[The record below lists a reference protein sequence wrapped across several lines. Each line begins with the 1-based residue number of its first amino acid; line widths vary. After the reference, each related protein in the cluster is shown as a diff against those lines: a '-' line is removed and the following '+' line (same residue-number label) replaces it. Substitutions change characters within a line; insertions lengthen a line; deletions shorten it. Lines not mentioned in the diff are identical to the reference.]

1 MTHIDYNNFIL
12 EKNRNFNEQNSILIE
27 TSSDDFRLGTHL
39 VRKSKENLYVIYYY
53 MENNIS
59 TIYFQGFDIYIVYIE
74 LESIVMN
81 ILSKYDLIGKDYN
94 IIDRP
99 SFNLNEKTLKYNLEK
114 IKEENID
121 KIADEFITF
130 YKQNALPFFEKWKD
144 LNVLYEYIKD
154 KTEEELWDILGQ
166 FAPMKKAVIL
176 KLCNDSNYQEF
187 MDSYFQKQKEYFDE
201 DPEDIDNIRY
211 YNASKELKQVL
222 DNTKPIYNGVREIGF
237 RNR

>member
-1 MTHIDYNNFIL
+1 MFREQVINYIDRFLSNRGFNLTKEGDKTAQHKKENDLIIGIRFLSEIYENKHFYGFVNCNQVPIIENIVANILYKNKITAVKPKDIYNTIMTRDYDEYRL
-12 EKNRNFNEQNSILIE
+12 PVDGILIDTE
-27 TSSDDFRLGTHL
+27 Q
-39 VRKSKENLYVIYYY
+39 KSAEVCNLFDKFYN
-53 MENNIS
+53 E
-59 TIYFQGFDIYIVYIE
+59 YFI
-74 LESIVMN
+74 
-81 ILSKYDLIGKDYN
+81 
-94 IIDRP
+94 P
-99 SFNLNEKTLKYNLEK
+99 
-114 IKEENID
+114 
-121 KIADEFITF
+121 F
-130 YKQNALPFFEKWKD
+130 YEKWKD

-222 DNTKPIYNGVREIGF
+222 DNTKPIYNV
-237 RNR
+237 

>member
-1 MTHIDYNNFIL
+1 MNHIDYNNLIL

-114 IKEENID
+114 IKEEFNNKNLGFGRKNDYKRKKNEI
-121 KIADEFITF
+121 KIFI
-130 YKQNALPFFEKWKD
+130 
-144 LNVLYEYIKD
+144 
-154 KTEEELWDILGQ
+154 
-166 FAPMKKAVIL
+166 
-176 KLCNDSNYQEF
+176 
-187 MDSYFQKQKEYFDE
+187 
-201 DPEDIDNIRY
+201 
-211 YNASKELKQVL
+211 
-222 DNTKPIYNGVREIGF
+222 
-237 RNR
+237 RNNFL

>member
-1 MTHIDYNNFIL
+1 MNHIDYNNFIL

-121 KIADEFITF
+121 KIANEFITF
-130 YKQNALPFFEKWKD
+130 YKQDALPFFEKWKD
-144 LNVLYEYIKD
+144 LSVLYEYIKD

-222 DNTKPIYNGVREIGF
+222 DNTKPIYNV
-237 RNR
+237 

>member
-114 IKEENID
+114 IKKENIE
-121 KIADEFITF
+121 KIANEFITF
-130 YKQNALPFFEKWKD
+130 YKQDALPFFEKWKD

-222 DNTKPIYNGVREIGF
+222 DNTKPIYNV
-237 RNR
+237 

>member
-1 MTHIDYNNFIL
+1 MNHIDYNNFIL

-176 KLCNDSNYQEF
+176 KLCNDSNYQGF

-222 DNTKPIYNGVREIGF
+222 DNTKPIYNV
-237 RNR
+237 

>member
-1 MTHIDYNNFIL
+1 MNHIDYNNFIL

-53 MENNIS
+53 IENNIS

-222 DNTKPIYNGVREIGF
+222 DNTEPIYNV
-237 RNR
+237 

>member
-12 EKNRNFNEQNSILIE
+12 VENRNFNEQNSILIE

-130 YKQNALPFFEKWKD
+130 YKQDALPFFEKWKD
-144 LNVLYEYIKD
+144 LNVLYEYIRD

-222 DNTKPIYNGVREIGF
+222 DNTKPIYNV
-237 RNR
+237 

>member
-12 EKNRNFNEQNSILIE
+12 EKNRNFSEQNSILIE

-130 YKQNALPFFEKWKD
+130 YKQDALPFFEKWKD
-144 LNVLYEYIKD
+144 LSVLYEYIKD

-222 DNTKPIYNGVREIGF
+222 DNTKPIYNV
-237 RNR
+237 

>member
-1 MTHIDYNNFIL
+1 MFREQVINYIDKFLSNRGFNLTKEGDKTAQQLYYSKKENDLIIGIRFLSEIYENKYFYGFVNCNQVPLVENIVANILYKNKITAVKPKDIYNTIMTRDYDEYRL
-12 EKNRNFNEQNSILIE
+12 PADGILIDTE
-27 TSSDDFRLGTHL
+27 Q
-39 VRKSKENLYVIYYY
+39 KSAEVCDLFDRFYN
-53 MENNIS
+53 E
-59 TIYFQGFDIYIVYIE
+59 YFI
-74 LESIVMN
+74 
-81 ILSKYDLIGKDYN
+81 
-94 IIDRP
+94 P
-99 SFNLNEKTLKYNLEK
+99 
-114 IKEENID
+114 
-121 KIADEFITF
+121 F
-130 YKQNALPFFEKWKD
+130 YEKWKD

-222 DNTKPIYNGVREIGF
+222 DNTKPIYNV
-237 RNR
+237 

>member
-1 MTHIDYNNFIL
+1 MFREQVINYIDRFLSNRGFNLTKEGDKTAQQLYYSKKENDLIIGIRFLSEIYENKYFYGFVNCNQVPLVENIVANILYKNKITAVKPKDIYNTIMTRDYDEYRL
-12 EKNRNFNEQNSILIE
+12 PADGILIDTE
-27 TSSDDFRLGTHL
+27 Q
-39 VRKSKENLYVIYYY
+39 KSAEVCNLFDRFYN
-53 MENNIS
+53 E
-59 TIYFQGFDIYIVYIE
+59 YFI
-74 LESIVMN
+74 
-81 ILSKYDLIGKDYN
+81 
-94 IIDRP
+94 P
-99 SFNLNEKTLKYNLEK
+99 
-114 IKEENID
+114 
-121 KIADEFITF
+121 F
-130 YKQNALPFFEKWKD
+130 YEKWKD

-222 DNTKPIYNGVREIGF
+222 DNIEPIYNV
-237 RNR
+237 

>member
-1 MTHIDYNNFIL
+1 MKEFRKVLIYIDSILLPKGFKLFESEESGCIICDYRKSTNQSINSIAFLKREDKVKGFYYTVNFIEMEL
-12 EKNRNFNEQNSILIE
+12 IIIPILTKNKLFG
-27 TSSDDFRLGTHL
+27 D
-39 VRKSKENLYVIYYY
+39 VK
-53 MENNIS
+53 
-59 TIYFQGFDIYIVYIE
+59 
-74 LESIVMN
+74 
-81 ILSKYDLIGKDYN
+81 
-94 IIDRP
+94 P
-99 SFNLNEKTLKYNLEK
+99 
-114 IKEENID
+114 ENID
-121 KIADEFITF
+121 ESFWVQKDTRYTLSDDGKDISEYEEVVNIFNLF
-130 YKQNALPFFEKWKD
+130 YKEEALPFFEKWKD

-222 DNTKPIYNGVREIGF
+222 DNTKPIYNV
-237 RNR
+237 

>member
-1 MTHIDYNNFIL
+1 MNHIDYNNFIL
-12 EKNRNFNEQNSILIE
+12 EKNRNFSEQNSILIE

-114 IKEENID
+114 IKTENIE
-121 KIADEFITF
+121 KIANEFITF

-222 DNTKPIYNGVREIGF
+222 DNTEPIYNV
-237 RNR
+237 

>member
-1 MTHIDYNNFIL
+1 MMTHIDYNNFIL

-130 YKQNALPFFEKWKD
+130 YKQDALPFFEKWKD

-222 DNTKPIYNGVREIGF
+222 DNTKPIYNV
-237 RNR
+237 

>member
-1 MTHIDYNNFIL
+1 MMTHIDYNNFIL

-144 LNVLYEYIKD
+144 LSVLYEYIKD

-176 KLCNDSNYQEF
+176 KLCNDSNYQGF

-222 DNTKPIYNGVREIGF
+222 DNTEPIYNV
-237 RNR
+237 

>member
-130 YKQNALPFFEKWKD
+130 YKQDALPFFEKWKD

-211 YNASKELKQVL
+211 YNASKELKEIL
-222 DNTKPIYNGVREIGF
+222 DNTEPIYNV
-237 RNR
+237 

>member
-27 TSSDDFRLGTHL
+27 TSSDDFRLGAHL

-176 KLCNDSNYQEF
+176 KLCNDSNYQGF

-211 YNASKELKQVL
+211 YNAAKELKQVL
-222 DNTKPIYNGVREIGF
+222 DNTKPIYNV
-237 RNR
+237 

>member
-1 MTHIDYNNFIL
+1 MNHIDYNNFIL

-53 MENNIS
+53 IENNIS

-130 YKQNALPFFEKWKD
+130 YKQDALPFFEKWKD
-144 LNVLYEYIKD
+144 LSVLYEYIKD

-211 YNASKELKQVL
+211 YNASNELKEIL
-222 DNTKPIYNGVREIGF
+222 DNTKPIYNV
-237 RNR
+237 

>member
-130 YKQNALPFFEKWKD
+130 YKQDALPFFEKWKD
-144 LNVLYEYIKD
+144 LSVLYKYIKD

-222 DNTKPIYNGVREIGF
+222 DNTKPIYNV
-237 RNR
+237 

>member
-1 MTHIDYNNFIL
+1 MFREQVINYIDKFLSNRGFNLTKEGDKTAQQLYYSKKENDLIIGIRFLSEIYENKYFYGFVNCNQVPLVENIVANILYKNKITAVKPKDIYNTIMTRDYDEYRL
-12 EKNRNFNEQNSILIE
+12 PADGILIDTE
-27 TSSDDFRLGTHL
+27 Q
-39 VRKSKENLYVIYYY
+39 KSAEVCNLFDRFY
-53 MENNIS
+53 NG
-59 TIYFQGFDIYIVYIE
+59 YFI
-74 LESIVMN
+74 
-81 ILSKYDLIGKDYN
+81 
-94 IIDRP
+94 P
-99 SFNLNEKTLKYNLEK
+99 
-114 IKEENID
+114 
-121 KIADEFITF
+121 F
-130 YKQNALPFFEKWKD
+130 YEKWKD

-222 DNTKPIYNGVREIGF
+222 DNTEPIYNV
-237 RNR
+237 

>member
-1 MTHIDYNNFIL
+1 MFREQVINYIDKFLSNRGFNLTKEGDKTAQQLYYSKKENDLIIGIRFLSEIYENKYFYGFVNCNQIPLVENIVANILYKNKITAVKPKDIYNTIMTRDYDEYRL
-12 EKNRNFNEQNSILIE
+12 PADGILIDTE
-27 TSSDDFRLGTHL
+27 Q
-39 VRKSKENLYVIYYY
+39 KSAEVCNLFDRFYN
-53 MENNIS
+53 E
-59 TIYFQGFDIYIVYIE
+59 YFI
-74 LESIVMN
+74 
-81 ILSKYDLIGKDYN
+81 
-94 IIDRP
+94 P
-99 SFNLNEKTLKYNLEK
+99 
-114 IKEENID
+114 
-121 KIADEFITF
+121 F
-130 YKQNALPFFEKWKD
+130 YEKWKD

-222 DNTKPIYNGVREIGF
+222 DNTKPIYNV
-237 RNR
+237 

>member
-1 MTHIDYNNFIL
+1 MKEFRKVLIYIDSILLPKGFKLFESEESGCIICDYRKSTNQSINSIAFLKREDKIKGFYYAVNFIEMEL
-12 EKNRNFNEQNSILIE
+12 IIIPILTKNKLFG
-27 TSSDDFRLGTHL
+27 D
-39 VRKSKENLYVIYYY
+39 VK
-53 MENNIS
+53 
-59 TIYFQGFDIYIVYIE
+59 
-74 LESIVMN
+74 
-81 ILSKYDLIGKDYN
+81 
-94 IIDRP
+94 P
-99 SFNLNEKTLKYNLEK
+99 
-114 IKEENID
+114 ENID
-121 KIADEFITF
+121 ESFCVQKDTRYTLSDDGKNISEYEEVVNIFNLF
-130 YKQNALPFFEKWKD
+130 YKQEALPFFEKWKD

-222 DNTKPIYNGVREIGF
+222 DNTKPIYNV
-237 RNR
+237 

>member
-130 YKQNALPFFEKWKD
+130 YKQDALPFFEKWKD

-211 YNASKELKQVL
+211 YNASKELKEIL
-222 DNTKPIYNGVREIGF
+222 DNTKPIYNV
-237 RNR
+237 

>member
-1 MTHIDYNNFIL
+1 MMTHIDYNNFIL

-53 MENNIS
+53 IENNIS

-114 IKEENID
+114 IKEENIE
-121 KIADEFITF
+121 KIANEFITF
-130 YKQNALPFFEKWKD
+130 YKQKALPFFEKWKD

-176 KLCNDSNYQEF
+176 KLCNDSNYQGF

-222 DNTKPIYNGVREIGF
+222 DNTKPIYNV
-237 RNR
+237 

>member
-1 MTHIDYNNFIL
+1 MFREQVINYIDRFLSNRGFNLTKEGDKTAQQLYYSKKENDLIIGIRFLSEIYENKYFYGFVNCNQVPLVENIVANILYKNKITAVKPKDIYNTIMIRDYDEYRL
-12 EKNRNFNEQNSILIE
+12 PADGILIDTE
-27 TSSDDFRLGTHL
+27 Q
-39 VRKSKENLYVIYYY
+39 KSAEVCNLFDRFYN
-53 MENNIS
+53 E
-59 TIYFQGFDIYIVYIE
+59 YFI
-74 LESIVMN
+74 
-81 ILSKYDLIGKDYN
+81 
-94 IIDRP
+94 P
-99 SFNLNEKTLKYNLEK
+99 
-114 IKEENID
+114 
-121 KIADEFITF
+121 F
-130 YKQNALPFFEKWKD
+130 YEKWKD

-222 DNTKPIYNGVREIGF
+222 DNTKPIYNV
-237 RNR
+237 

>member
-1 MTHIDYNNFIL
+1 MELSFIHNFLINEGFILTKTKELNNNVSNYRKEQYASIFRIGFIIKEEDEKNLFWGFSIYINFLSIENILVPIL
-12 EKNRNFNEQNSILIE
+12 EKNNLVGRESSPKDIYNSFFVDSDFKIPTIKKEIKSDNDIKQIE
-27 TSSDDFRLGTHL
+27 DDFYL
-39 VRKSKENLYVIYYY
+39 
-53 MENNIS
+53 
-59 TIYFQGFDIYIVYIE
+59 F
-74 LESIVMN
+74 
-81 ILSKYDLIGKDYN
+81 
-94 IIDRP
+94 
-99 SFNLNEKTLKYNLEK
+99 FNT
-114 IKEENID
+114 D
-121 KIADEFITF
+121 
-130 YKQNALPFFEKWKD
+130 ALPFFEKWKD

-222 DNTKPIYNGVREIGF
+222 DNTKPIYNV
-237 RNR
+237 

>member
-1 MTHIDYNNFIL
+1 MNHIDYNNFIL

-27 TSSDDFRLGTHL
+27 TSSDDFRLSTHL

-53 MENNIS
+53 IENNIS

-99 SFNLNEKTLKYNLEK
+99 SFNLNEKTLKYNLEE

-222 DNTKPIYNGVREIGF
+222 DNTKPIYNV
-237 RNR
+237 

>member
-1 MTHIDYNNFIL
+1 MNHIDYNNFIL

-176 KLCNDSNYQEF
+176 KLCNDSNYQGF

-211 YNASKELKQVL
+211 YNAAKELKQVL
-222 DNTKPIYNGVREIGF
+222 DNTKPIYNV
-237 RNR
+237 

>member
-222 DNTKPIYNGVREIGF
+222 DNTKPIYNV
-237 RNR
+237 

>member
-1 MTHIDYNNFIL
+1 MNHIDYNNFIL
-12 EKNRNFNEQNSILIE
+12 EKNRKFNEQNSILIE

-39 VRKSKENLYVIYYY
+39 VYKNKENLYVIYYY
-53 MENNIS
+53 MENDIS

-121 KIADEFITF
+121 KIANEFITF
-130 YKQNALPFFEKWKD
+130 YTQEALPFFEKWHN

-154 KTEEELWDILGQ
+154 KESREELSEILGQ
-166 FAPMKKAVIL
+166 FWQFKKATIL
-176 KLCNDSNYQEF
+176 RLCNDSSYQVF
-187 MDSYFQKQKEYFDE
+187 MDNFVKRREEILALRPDSVDVQ
-201 DPEDIDNIRY
+201 RY
-211 YNASKELKQVL
+211 YNASKELKEIL
-222 DNTKPIYNGVREIGF
+222 DKTEPIYNL
-237 RNR
+237 